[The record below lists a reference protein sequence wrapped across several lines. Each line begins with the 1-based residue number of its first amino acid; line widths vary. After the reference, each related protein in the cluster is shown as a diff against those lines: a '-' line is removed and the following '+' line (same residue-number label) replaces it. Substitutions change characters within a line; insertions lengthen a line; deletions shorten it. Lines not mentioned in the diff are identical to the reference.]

1 MFRKG
6 DVVVCI
12 VDENKDAIKTDLLTL
27 NKCYTVEWED
37 PLYHLFRKFG
47 VGKKYSVIESFLH
60 NNICVTD
67 DKSYPTWIK
76 STEFISL
83 KELRT
88 QKLNKI
94 L

>member
-1 MFRKG
+1 MLMKEILGDMFRKG

-12 VDENKDAIKTDLLTL
+12 VDESKDAIKTGLLTL

-37 PLYHLFRKFG
+37 PFTIYLENLVWG
-47 VGKKYSVIESFLH
+47 GKIPWNK
-60 NNICVTD
+60 NR
-67 DKSYPTWIK
+67 
-76 STEFISL
+76 FISL

-94 L
+94 LCLKSVI

>member
-1 MFRKG
+1 VVRKILVMLMKEILGDMFRKG
-6 DVVVCI
+6 DII
-12 VDENKDAIKTDLLTL
+12 VYNSIDRFVNFTK
-27 NKCYTVEWED
+27 
-37 PLYHLFRKFG
+37 
-47 VGKKYSVIESFLH
+47 GKKYSVIESFLH
-60 NNICVTD
+60 DNICVTD

-76 STEFISL
+76 STEFVLL